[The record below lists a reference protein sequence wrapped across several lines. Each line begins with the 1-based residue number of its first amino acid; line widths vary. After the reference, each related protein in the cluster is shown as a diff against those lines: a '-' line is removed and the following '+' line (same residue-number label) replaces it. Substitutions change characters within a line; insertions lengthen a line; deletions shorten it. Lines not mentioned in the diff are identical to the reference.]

1 MQKIQTKNGHC
12 VKLLKIMVLVT
23 EQLNLSARRNK
34 LRIISNNGPLKEVR
48 MVLILLKP
56 IRQVHSGSLLAILY
70 LNSKYAVF
78 TLKNIKAQNYL
89 IISLVK
95 LTSIRR
101 KYIQHEN

>member
-56 IRQVHSGSLLAILY
+56 IRQVHSGSLWTMLY
-70 LNSKYAVF
+70 LNSKNAVF
-78 TLKNIKAQNYL
+78 TVKNMKAQHYVKTC
-89 IISLVK
+89 LVK
-95 LTSIRR
+95 VTSRSEEHTSEL
-101 KYIQHEN
+101 Q